1 MLSET
6 EDSPNTADMLVG
18 HLLEGKRKHDEDKNV
33 ESEEVQHLQ
42 KGADYLSTFLTQR
55 GVQQQKT
62 VTTTKPLGLEELKKQ
77 FVKNLVKN
85 EFVTI
90 ADNGRTLLTEK
101 GKKFL
106 NQQTK
111 ESADRVTLVQL
122 KNLRYRQ
129 SLARKR
135 KPSSEKVKKK
145 RKTSVLY
152 SKIKR
157 LVRKKKSSSEKV
169 KKKRKTSVKKKKKRR

>member
-6 EDSPNTADMLVG
+6 EDLPNTSDMLVG
-18 HLLEGKRKHDEDKNV
+18 HLLNAKRKHDEDKNV

-42 KGADYLSTFLTQR
+42 KGADYLSTFLTQQ
-55 GVQQQKT
+55 GVQTQKT
-62 VTTTKPLGLEELKKQ
+62 VTKTRPPGLDELKKQ
-77 FVKNLVKN
+77 FIKNLVKN

-90 ADNGRTLLTEK
+90 ADNGRTILTEK

-106 NQQTK
+106 DQQTK

-135 KPSSEKVKKK
+135 KSSG
-145 RKTSVLY
+145 RKT
-152 SKIKR
+152 
-157 LVRKKKSSSEKV
+157 

>member
-1 MLSET
+1 MAET

-18 HLLEGKRKHDEDKNV
+18 HLLDGKRKHDEDKNV

-42 KGADYLSTFLTQR
+42 KGADYLSTFLTQQ
-55 GVQQQKT
+55 GVQPQKT
-62 VTTTKPLGLEELKKQ
+62 VTKTKPPGLDELKKQ

-90 ADNGRTLLTEK
+90 SDNGRTLLTEK

-106 NQQTK
+106 DQQTK

-135 KPSSEKVKKK
+135 KSSG
-145 RKTSVLY
+145 RKT
-152 SKIKR
+152 
-157 LVRKKKSSSEKV
+157 

>member
-1 MLSET
+1 MLPET
-6 EDSPNTADMLVG
+6 EDSSNTADMLVG
-18 HLLEGKRKHDEDKNV
+18 QLIDAKRKHDEDKNV
-33 ESEEVQHLQ
+33 ESGEVQHLQ
-42 KGADYLSTFLTQR
+42 KGADYLSTFLTQQ

-62 VTTTKPLGLEELKKQ
+62 VTTTKPLGLDELKKQ

-90 ADNGRTLLTEK
+90 ADNGRTVLTEK

-106 NQQTK
+106 DQKTK

-129 SLARKR
+129 SLTRKR
-135 KPSSEKVKKK
+135 KPSG
-145 RKTSVLY
+145 RKTN
-152 SKIKR
+152 R
-157 LVRKKKSSSEKV
+157 
-169 KKKRKTSVKKKKKRR
+169 KRKTSVKKKKKRR

>member
-1 MLSET
+1 MLPET
-6 EDSPNTADMLVG
+6 EDSPNTADKLVG
-18 HLLEGKRKHDEDKNV
+18 HLLDAKKKHDEDKNV

-42 KGADYLSTFLTQR
+42 KGADYLSTFLTQQ
-55 GVQQQKT
+55 GVQTQKT
-62 VTTTKPLGLEELKKQ
+62 VIKTRPPGLDELKKQ
-77 FVKNLVKN
+77 FIKNLVKN

-90 ADNGRTLLTEK
+90 ADNGRTILTEK

-106 NQQTK
+106 DQQTK

-135 KPSSEKVKKK
+135 KSSG
-145 RKTSVLY
+145 RKT
-152 SKIKR
+152 
-157 LVRKKKSSSEKV
+157 

>member
-1 MLSET
+1 MLPET

-42 KGADYLSTFLTQR
+42 KGADYLSTFLTQQ
-55 GVQQQKT
+55 GVQTQKT
-62 VTTTKPLGLEELKKQ
+62 VTKTRPPGLDELKKE
-77 FVKNLVKN
+77 FVKRLVKN
-85 EFVTI
+85 EYVTI

-101 GKKFL
+101 GKKYL
-106 NQQTK
+106 DQQTK

-135 KPSSEKVKKK
+135 KSSG
-145 RKTSVLY
+145 RKT
-152 SKIKR
+152 
-157 LVRKKKSSSEKV
+157 

>member
-1 MLSET
+1 MLPET

-18 HLLEGKRKHDEDKNV
+18 HLLEGKKKHDEDKNV

-42 KGADYLSTFLTQR
+42 KGADYLSTFLTQQ
-55 GVQQQKT
+55 GVQTQKT
-62 VTTTKPLGLEELKKQ
+62 VTKTRPPGLDELKKE
-77 FVKNLVKN
+77 FVKRLVKN
-85 EFVTI
+85 EYVTI

-101 GKKFL
+101 GKKYL
-106 NQQTK
+106 DQQTK

-135 KPSSEKVKKK
+135 KSSG
-145 RKTSVLY
+145 RKT
-152 SKIKR
+152 
-157 LVRKKKSSSEKV
+157 